1 MKVSGVKDRNTSAFL
16 NGKHN
21 SILEIEKIME
31 TKQKEISEL
40 SKRHPRLETLMYRV
54 NKDSLKQVH
63 KAQMQKKASG
73 IDGVTKQDYEENLDA
88 NLEDLIKRMKTFSY
102 RPQAVRRTYIPK
114 GNGKMRP
121 LGIPAYEDRLVQGVM
136 AQILNEVYEPRF
148 LDCSYGFRPGRSAHD
163 AIREINQ
170 TIMYKGANYILDCD
184 IKGFFDNVN
193 HEWLMKFLEHDIADR
208 NFLRYVK
215 RFLKAGIME
224 KGVYS
229 ESSVGTPQGGQ
240 ISCRTSN

>member
-1 MKVSGVKDRNTSAFL
+1 MKVSGVKGRNTSAFL

-102 RPQAVRRTYIPK
+102 RPQAVPSVEPHIKYTKKIK
-114 GNGKMRP
+114 
-121 LGIPAYEDRLVQGVM
+121 
-136 AQILNEVYEPRF
+136 LNAKRNIV
-148 LDCSYGFRPGRSAHD
+148 
-163 AIREINQ
+163 
-170 TIMYKGANYILDCD
+170 
-184 IKGFFDNVN
+184 
-193 HEWLMKFLEHDIADR
+193 KFNSIQ
-208 NFLRYVK
+208 F
-215 RFLKAGIME
+215 I
-224 KGVYS
+224 
-229 ESSVGTPQGGQ
+229 
-240 ISCRTSN
+240 